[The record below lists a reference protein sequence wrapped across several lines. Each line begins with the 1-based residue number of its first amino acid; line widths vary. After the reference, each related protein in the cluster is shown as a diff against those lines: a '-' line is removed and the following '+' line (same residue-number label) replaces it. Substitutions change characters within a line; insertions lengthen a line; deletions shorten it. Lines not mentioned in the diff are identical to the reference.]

1 MPHDDLFDHGTP
13 SEGFADHTH
22 EEHTG
27 ASHTEGPS
35 ALPTVGGAG
44 LVPMAEPLA
53 VDTGGAGGPGGT
65 VAFTP
70 NPEGPGTL
78 PGIPGF
84 PGTIPQLPQLPQLPG
99 PQLTYPKYCRLS
111 LPGGCYRLSFRPKT
125 SFLEYRGTLRVD
137 RTGASPIVSGDLY
150 RFLLLPPVVTETV
163 MPPATTRALGNGD
176 HPEADTGPAVGS
188 LAEAKLAGLSL
199 FTRSLGIPIYPRS
212 KYHSYLK
219 GTALSVP
226 VFSFGACAITI
237 TMQEYLY
244 TQPPVGQFN
253 GTFPASPGTR
263 TIKMVLTPAP
273 APLGYPSSYF
283 EGRLYENNVD
293 KGRVTLGWVS
303 KYFRRATIEIDTV
316 VGAVAPQ
323 AVGTE
328 SLRSIYGKAGWDVGV
343 TYDQTNVPIPA
354 GVNANACWSS
364 ANLHALMTSVRNPAT
379 NLDTDWH
386 MHLVVVPA
394 TMGCGRGVMY
404 DTIDVPREGVASFC
418 NDGYPASESSSFGTA
433 AGQQQQ
439 NVPRA
444 FLRSATHETGHGF
457 NQIHQEQEGGA
468 DNSIMTTT
476 PSVANVLGGPTT
488 GEAGV
493 FPDNINLAFNEH
505 VRHHL
510 VHFPDI
516 AVRPGG
522 MTFGSGHSSTLPQ
535 ADRTYFS
542 ASELELTVDVESSR
556 IELGEPL
563 LLSWTLTNR
572 TDEALPVPSDLSIEA
587 QHTFI
592 DVTDPNGQT
601 RNMPSYVIRTD
612 QTSMMALEPGESVT
626 ERTRLFWSSNG
637 FAFERPGHFAVEVR
651 VIWSIAGIPVGV
663 KAAKHVWVNFPQTQV
678 DNDAAADLL
687 HPEVGKYV
695 ALGGGANHLT
705 EAVTRLSRVMGVTEE
720 VDDRGALRAR
730 AATAERPKALRGFK
744 GLQLQRLRGQE
755 RARAVRPPEE
765 VPISVAREVE
775 KGNSGRSS
783 SSGSG
788 RHKATRSRSA
798 KR

>member
-22 EEHTG
+22 EESPTTSHSEG
-27 ASHTEGPS
+27 ASIT
-35 ALPTVGGAG
+35 PTAGGAG
-44 LVPMAEPLA
+44 LVPMAEPIA
-53 VDTGGAGGPGGT
+53 VDTGAPGST

-78 PGIPGF
+78 PGIP
-84 PGTIPQLPQLPQLPG
+84 TSTLPQLPQLPG
-99 PQLTYPKYCRLS
+99 PQLQFPKYCNLS
-111 LPGGCYRLSFRPKT
+111 LPGGCYRLSFRPQK

-137 RTGASPIVSGDLY
+137 RTGATPIVSGDLY
-150 RFLLLPPVVTETV
+150 RFLLLPPVFTETV
-163 MPPATTRALGNGD
+163 TTVATTRALG
-176 HPEADTGPAVGS
+176 DTERPKRDTTPAVGS
-188 LAEAKLAGLSL
+188 VSEAISAGLSL
-199 FTRSLGIPIYPRS
+199 FTKSLGIPIYPRNQ
-212 KYHSYLK
+212 YHSYLK
-219 GTALSVP
+219 GTGLSVP
-226 VFSFGACAITI
+226 VFSFGTCAVTI
-237 TMQEYLY
+237 TMQEYVY

-263 TIKMVLTPAP
+263 TIKLVLTPAP
-273 APLGYPSSYF
+273 APLGYPSVYF

-293 KGRVTLGWVS
+293 KGHITLGWVS
-303 KYFRRATIEIDTV
+303 QYFRRATIEIDTV
-316 VGAVAPQ
+316 VGAVSPQ

-364 ANLHALMTSVRNPAT
+364 ANLHALMMSVRNPAT
-379 NLDTDWH
+379 NLDADWH

-404 DTIDVPREGVASFC
+404 DTINVPREGVASFC
-418 NDGYPASESSSFGTA
+418 NDGYPANESSSFGTA
-433 AGQQQQ
+433 AGQQQKS
-439 NVPRA
+439 VPRA

-488 GEAGV
+488 GDPGV

-542 ASELELTVDVESSR
+542 ATELELVLDVESSR

-563 LLSWTLTNR
+563 QLSWTLTNR
-572 TDEALPVPSDLSIEA
+572 SEEALPVPNDLSIEA

-592 DVTDPNGQT
+592 DVTDDNGVT
-601 RNMPSYVIRTD
+601 RNVPSYVIRTD
-612 QTSMMALEPGESVT
+612 QTSMMALEPGESIT
-626 ERTRLFWSSNG
+626 DRTRVFWGSNG
-637 FAFERPGHFAVEVR
+637 FAFEKPGHFAVEVR
-651 VIWSIAGIPVGV
+651 IIWSIAGIPVGV
-663 KAAKHVWVNFPQTQV
+663 KSAKHVWVNFPQTQL
-678 DNDAAADLL
+678 DNDAAAELL

-705 EAVTRLSRVMGVTEE
+705 EAVTRLSRVMGATEE
-720 VDDRGALRAR
+720 ADDRGLRAT
-730 AATAERPKALRGFK
+730 AATTTERPKALRGFK
-744 GLQLQRLRGQE
+744 GLLLP
-755 RARAVRPPEE
+755 RARADERGRPVRAPEE
-765 VPISVAREVE
+765 VSVGVANDVE
-775 KGNSGRSS
+775 KRGTARTPAHASGGHGKSP
-783 SSGSG
+783 
-788 RHKATRSRSA
+788 RSRS
-798 KR
+798 R

>member
-1 MPHDDLFDHGTP
+1 MPHDDLSDHGTP

-22 EEHTG
+22 EEH
-27 ASHTEGPS
+27 ASVPHTEGLS

-44 LVPMAEPLA
+44 IVPMAEPLA
-53 VDTGGAGGPGGT
+53 IDTGGAGSPGGT
-65 VAFTP
+65 VALTP
-70 NPEGPGTL
+70 SPEGPGTF
-78 PGIPGF
+78 PGI

-99 PQLTYPKYCRLS
+99 PQLTFPKFCNLS
-111 LPGGCYRLSFRPKT
+111 LPGGCYRLSFRPKA

-137 RTGASPIVSGDLY
+137 RTGAAPIVSGDLY

-163 MPPATTRALGNGD
+163 VTTATTRALGSGD
-176 HPEADTGPAVGS
+176 HPEPAASAAVGS
-188 LAEAKLAGLSL
+188 LSEAKLAGLSL
-199 FTRSLGIPIYPRS
+199 FTRSLGIPIYPRNR
-212 KYHSYLK
+212 YHSYLK

-237 TMQEYLY
+237 TMQEYVY

-253 GTFPASPGTR
+253 GTFPNSPGSR
-263 TIKMVLTPAP
+263 TIKLVLTPAP

-293 KGRVTLGWVS
+293 KGHVALGWVS
-303 KYFRRATIEIDTV
+303 KYFRRATIEVDTV

-328 SLRSIYGKAGWDVGV
+328 SLRSIYAKAGWDVGV

-364 ANLHALMTSVRNPAT
+364 ADLHALMMSVRNPAT
-379 NLDTDWH
+379 NLDADWH

-404 DTIDVPREGVASFC
+404 DTIAVPREGVASFC
-418 NDGYPASESSSFGTA
+418 NDGYPANESSSFGTA

-476 PSVANVLGGPTT
+476 PSVANVLGGPAT
-488 GEAGV
+488 GEPGI

-542 ASELELTVDVESSR
+542 ASELELTVDADSSR

-563 LLSWTLTNR
+563 QLSWTLTNR
-572 TDEALPVPSDLSIEA
+572 TDEALPVPNDLSLEA
-587 QHTFI
+587 QHTFV
-592 DVTDPNGQT
+592 DVTDDNGAT
-601 RNMPSYVIRTD
+601 RNMPSFVIRTD
-612 QTSMMALEPGESVT
+612 QTSMMALEPGESIT

-637 FAFERPGHFAVEVR
+637 FAFEKPGHFAIEVR

-663 KAAKHVWVNFPQTQV
+663 KAAKHVWVNFPQTQL

-720 VDDRGALRAR
+720 ADDRGALRTT
-730 AATAERPKALRGFK
+730 TAERPKALRGFK
-744 GLQLQRLRGQE
+744 GVHLPRQRAQE
-755 RARAVRPPEE
+755 RTRPVRAPEE
-765 VPISVAREVE
+765 VPISVARDVE
-775 KGNSGRSS
+775 KGNSGRATSA
-783 SSGSG
+783 SG
-788 RHKATRSRSA
+788 RHEAGRSRT
-798 KR
+798 R

>member
-1 MPHDDLFDHGTP
+1 
-13 SEGFADHTH
+13 
-22 EEHTG
+22 
-27 ASHTEGPS
+27 
-35 ALPTVGGAG
+35 
-44 LVPMAEPLA
+44 MAEAIGIDDGL
-53 VDTGGAGGPGGT
+53 PGGE

-78 PGIPGF
+78 PGLPS
-84 PGTIPQLPQLPQLPG
+84 GTIPNLPQLPG
-99 PQLTYPKYCRLS
+99 PQLVFPKLCNLS
-111 LPGGCYRLSFRPKT
+111 LPGGCYRLSFRPQK

-137 RTGASPIVSGDLY
+137 RTGAAPVISGDLY
-150 RFLLLPPVVTETV
+150 RFLLLPPVFTETIATTTV
-163 MPPATTRALGNGD
+163 ATTRALGETNG
-176 HPEADTGPAVGS
+176 PRRDTTPAVGS
-188 LAEAKLAGLSL
+188 VSEAIIAGVSL
-199 FTRSLGIPIYPRS
+199 FTKSLGIPIYPRN

-219 GTALSVP
+219 ATALSVP
-226 VFSFGACAITI
+226 KFSFGACAITI
-237 TMQEYLY
+237 TMQEYVY
-244 TQPPVGQFN
+244 TQPPAGQFN

-263 TIKMVLTPAP
+263 TVKMVLTPAP
-273 APLGYPSSYF
+273 APFGYPGAYF

-293 KGRVTLGWVS
+293 KGHIALGWVS
-303 KYFRRATIEIDTV
+303 QYFRRATIEVDTV

-328 SLRSIYGKAGWDVGV
+328 TLRSIYGKAGWDVGV

-364 ANLHALMTSVRNPAT
+364 ANLHALMMSVRNPAT
-379 NLDTDWH
+379 NLDADWH

-404 DTIDVPREGVASFC
+404 DTISVPREGVASFC
-418 NDGYPASESSSFGTA
+418 NDGYPANESSSFGTA

-476 PSVANVLGGPTT
+476 PSVANVLGGPLT
-488 GEAGV
+488 GEPGI

-510 VHFPDI
+510 VHFPDV

-542 ASELELTVDVESSR
+542 ASELELALEVDSSR

-563 LLSWTLTNR
+563 QLSWTLTNR
-572 TDEALPVPSDLSIEA
+572 SDEPLPVPNDLTFEA
-587 QHTFI
+587 QHVFI
-592 DVTDPNGQT
+592 DVADANGVV
-601 RNMPSYVIRTD
+601 RNIPSFVIRTD
-612 QTSMMALEPGESVT
+612 QASIMALEPGTWIT
-626 ERTRLFWSSNG
+626 ERTHVFWGSNG
-637 FAFERPGHFAVEVR
+637 FAFEKPGHFVVEVR

-663 KAAKHVWVNFPQTQV
+663 KSAKHVWVNFPQSEL
-678 DNDAAADLL
+678 DNDAAAELL

-695 ALGGGANHLT
+695 ALGGGADHLT
-705 EAVTRLSRVMGVTEE
+705 EAVERLARVMGGMEGAG
-720 VDDRGALRAR
+720 DRGALRS
-730 AATAERPKALRGFK
+730 TTTERPKALRGFK
-744 GLQLQRLRGQE
+744 GLTMPGQRAEE
-755 RARAVRPPEE
+755 RARPVRAPDRTPAG
-765 VPISVAREVE
+765 VARDVE
-775 KGNSGRSS
+775 RREAAHPASAHASASHGKS
-783 SSGSG
+783 
-788 RHKATRSRSA
+788 TRNRT
-798 KR
+798 R

>member
-13 SEGFADHTH
+13 TEGFAGHTH
-22 EEHTG
+22 EENAG
-27 ASHTEGPS
+27 VPHTEGLS

-44 LVPMAEPLA
+44 FVPMAEPLA
-53 VDTGGAGGPGGT
+53 IDTGGGSPGGT
-65 VAFTP
+65 VALTP
-70 NPEGPGTL
+70 NPEGPGTF
-78 PGIPGF
+78 PGIPGI

-99 PQLTYPKYCRLS
+99 PQLQFPKFCNLS
-111 LPGGCYRLSFRPKT
+111 LPGGCYRLSFRPQK
-125 SFLEYRGTLRVD
+125 SFIEYRGTLRVD
-137 RTGASPIVSGDLY
+137 RTSATPIVSGDLY
-150 RFLLLPPVVTETV
+150 RFLLLPPFVTESI
-163 MPPATTRALGNGD
+163 ATTASTRALGNGD
-176 HPEADTGPAVGS
+176 DPTPGASPAVGS
-188 LAEAKLAGLSL
+188 LSEAKLAGLSL
-199 FTRSLGIPIYPRS
+199 FTRSLGIPIYPRN

-237 TMQEYLY
+237 TMQEYFY

-253 GTFPASPGTR
+253 GTFPASPGSR
-263 TIKMVLTPAP
+263 TVKLVLTPAP
-273 APLGYPSSYF
+273 APLGYPSVYF

-303 KYFRRATIEIDTV
+303 KYFRRATIEVDTV

-323 AVGTE
+323 AVGAE
-328 SLRSIYGKAGWDVGV
+328 SLRSIYGKAGWNVGV
-343 TYDQTNVPIPA
+343 TYDQTNIPIPA

-364 ANLHALMTSVRNPAT
+364 ADLHALMMSVRNPAT

-404 DTIDVPREGVASFC
+404 DTIQV
-418 NDGYPASESSSFGTA
+418 
-433 AGQQQQ
+433 
-439 NVPRA
+439 
-444 FLRSATHETGHGF
+444 HETGHGF

-488 GEAGV
+488 GEPGI

-535 ADRTYFS
+535 ADRTYF
-542 ASELELTVDVESSR
+542 APSELELTLDVESSH

-563 LLSWTLTNR
+563 QLSWTLTNR
-572 TDEALPVPSDLSIEA
+572 TDETLPVPNDLGIEA

-592 DVTDPNGQT
+592 DVIDANGLT
-601 RNMPSYVIRTD
+601 RNMPSFVIRTD
-612 QTSMMALEPGESVT
+612 QASMMALEPGESIT
-626 ERTRLFWSSNG
+626 GSTRLFWSSNG
-637 FAFERPGHFAVEVR
+637 FAFDKPGHFAVEVR

-663 KAAKHVWVNFPQTQV
+663 KAAKHVWVNFPQTQL
-678 DNDAAADLL
+678 DNDAAAQLL

-705 EAVTRLSRVMGVTEE
+705 EAVARLSRVMGVAEE
-720 VDDRGALRAR
+720 GDERGLRTTATV
-730 AATAERPKALRGFK
+730 TAERPKALRGFK
-744 GLQLQRLRGQE
+744 GVHLPRPRGQE
-755 RARAVRPPEE
+755 RTRAVRAPDEI
-765 VPISVAREVE
+765 PISVTRDVE
-775 KGNSGRSS
+775 KGNPGRSS
-783 SSGSG
+783 SASG
-788 RHKATRSRSA
+788 RSKAGRARSR
-798 KR
+798 

>member
-1 MPHDDLFDHGTP
+1 MPVDDRFDHPTN
-13 SEGFADHTH
+13 EGIPEHGLPGHTH
-22 EEHTG
+22 ESG
-27 ASHTEGPS
+27 AHAEVVS
-35 ALPTVGGAG
+35 AAPTIGGAG
-44 LVPMAEPLA
+44 PVPMAEA
-53 VDTGGAGGPGGT
+53 ISVDDGSPGGE

-78 PGIPGF
+78 PSVPGIPG
-84 PGTIPQLPQLPQLPG
+84 GTLPNLPQLPG
-99 PQLTYPKYCRLS
+99 PQLTYAKLCNLS
-111 LPGGCYRLSFRPKT
+111 LPGGCYRLSFRPQR

-137 RTGASPIVSGDLY
+137 RTGAIPIVSGDLY
-150 RFLLLPPVVTETV
+150 RFLRLPPVVTETI
-163 MPPATTRALGNGD
+163 ATTVATRALNGGD
-176 HPEADTGPAVGS
+176 HPSPDTSPAVGS
-188 LAEAKLAGLSL
+188 LAEARVAGVSL
-199 FTRSLGIPIYPRS
+199 FTRSLGIPIYPRN

-226 VFSFGACAITI
+226 RFSFGACAITI
-237 TMQEYLY
+237 TMQEYVY

-253 GTFPASPGTR
+253 GSFPASPGTR
-263 TIKMVLTPAP
+263 TIKMVLSAAP
-273 APLGYPSSYF
+273 APFGYPGVYF

-293 KGRVTLGWVS
+293 KGSVSLGWVS
-303 KYFRRATIEIDTV
+303 SYFRRATIEVDTV
-316 VGAVAPQ
+316 VGAMAPQ

-328 SLRSIYGKAGWDVGV
+328 SLRSVYAKAGWDVRV
-343 TYDQTNVPIPA
+343 TYDQTNVAIPA
-354 GVNANACWSS
+354 GVNSTACWSS
-364 ANLHALMTSVRNPAT
+364 ANLHALMVSVRNPAT

-386 MHLVVVPA
+386 QHLVVVPA

-404 DTIDVPREGVASFC
+404 DTLDVPREGVASFC
-418 NDGYPASESSSFGTA
+418 DDGYPANESSSFGA
-433 AGQQQQ
+433 ASGQRQRD
-439 NVPRA
+439 VPRA
-444 FLRSATHETGHGF
+444 FLRSAAHETGHGF

-476 PSVANVLGGPTT
+476 PSVANVLGGPLT
-488 GEAGV
+488 GDPGI
-493 FPDNINLAFNEH
+493 FPDNINLGFNEH

-542 ASELELTVDVESSR
+542 ASELELTLEVESSR

-563 LLSWTLTNR
+563 QLAWTLTNR
-572 TDEALPVPSDLSIEA
+572 SEEPLPVPNDLSFEA
-587 QHTFI
+587 QHVFI
-592 DVTDPNGQT
+592 DVTDPNGIV

-612 QTSMMALEPGESVT
+612 QATMVALEPGASIT
-626 ERTRLFWSSNG
+626 ERTRVFWGSSG
-637 FAFERPGHFAVEVR
+637 FAFERPGHYAVEVR

-663 KAAKHVWVNFPQTQV
+663 KTAQHVWVNFPQTPM

-705 EAVTRLSRVMGVTEE
+705 VAVERLTRVMGATEE
-720 VDDRGALRAR
+720 ADDRGGTVR
-730 AATAERPKALRGFK
+730 ATARTTSEHPKALRGFK
-744 GLQLQRLRGQE
+744 GLAMPGQRTTERTRGG
-755 RARAVRPPEE
+755 AVRAPDE
-765 VPISVAREVE
+765 VPVSVTRDVE
-775 KGNSGRSS
+775 KR
-783 SSGSG
+783 GSG
-788 RHKATRSRSA
+788 RATAHAAGSGSKSGRRE

>member
-1 MPHDDLFDHGTP
+1 MPHDELFDHGTP

-22 EEHTG
+22 EETSP
-27 ASHTEGPS
+27 ASQTEGLS
-35 ALPTVGGAG
+35 LTPTVGGAG
-44 LVPMAEPLA
+44 IVPMAEPLA
-53 VDTGGAGGPGGT
+53 VDTGAPGGT
-65 VAFTP
+65 VALTP
-70 NPEGPGTL
+70 NPEGSGTL
-78 PGIPGF
+78 PGIPQ
-84 PGTIPQLPQLPQLPG
+84 GTILGLPG
-99 PQLTYPKYCRLS
+99 PQLQFPKFCNLS
-111 LPGGCYRLSFRPKT
+111 LPGGCYRLSFRPQK
-125 SFLEYRGTLRVD
+125 SFIEYRGTLRVD
-137 RTGASPIVSGDLY
+137 RTGATPIVSGDLY
-150 RFLLLPPVVTETV
+150 RFLLLPPFVTETIATT
-163 MPPATTRALGNGD
+163 ATTRVLGSGD
-176 HPEADTGPAVGS
+176 HPMPDTSPAVGS

-199 FTRSLGIPIYPRS
+199 FTRSLGIPIYPRN

-226 VFSFGACAITI
+226 VFSFGACAVTI
-237 TMQEYLY
+237 TMQEYVY

-263 TIKMVLTPAP
+263 AIKLVLTPAP

-283 EGRLYENNVD
+283 EGRLYENGVD
-293 KGRVTLGWVS
+293 KGHVTLGWVS

-364 ANLHALMTSVRNPAT
+364 ADLHALMMSVRNPAT
-379 NLDTDWH
+379 NLDADWH

-404 DTIDVPREGVASFC
+404 DTIQVPREGVASFC
-418 NDGYPASESSSFGTA
+418 NDGYAASESSSFGTA

-488 GEAGV
+488 GEAGI

-542 ASELELTVDVESSR
+542 ASELELTVDVDSSR

-563 LLSWTLTNR
+563 QLSWTLTNR
-572 TDEALPVPSDLSIEA
+572 TDEALPVPNDLSLEA
-587 QHTFI
+587 QHTFV
-592 DVTDPNGQT
+592 DVTDDNGVT
-601 RNMPSYVIRTD
+601 RNMPSFVIRTD
-612 QTSMMALEPGESVT
+612 QTSMMALEPGESIT

-663 KAAKHVWVNFPQTQV
+663 KAAKHVWVNFPQTQL

-687 HPEVGKYV
+687 HPEMGKYV

-720 VDDRGALRAR
+720 ADDRGALR
-730 AATAERPKALRGFK
+730 TTVTERPKALRGFK
-744 GLQLQRLRGQE
+744 GVLLPRQRTQE
-755 RARAVRPPEE
+755 RTRPVRAPDEI
-765 VPISVAREVE
+765 PISVARDVE
-775 KGNSGRSS
+775 KGSSGRASTA
-783 SSGSG
+783 SG
-788 RHKATRSRSA
+788 RHKPARSRG
-798 KR
+798 R